1 MAERETSNVNYSCP
15 VRSCREE
22 DIGSLP
28 LCPNP
33 YTICPICIKETNPKL
48 YKEIFHPDKK

>member
-15 VRSCREE
+15 VRSCREG